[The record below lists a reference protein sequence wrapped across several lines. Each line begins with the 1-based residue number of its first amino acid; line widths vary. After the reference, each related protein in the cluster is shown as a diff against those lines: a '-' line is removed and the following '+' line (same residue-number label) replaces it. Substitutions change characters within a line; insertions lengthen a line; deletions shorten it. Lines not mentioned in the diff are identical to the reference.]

1 MTDIT
6 STHDRANEEPQAQTH
21 DSLVSVIAKGL
32 EISRKQAGWA
42 SLTGTITL
50 SGYAA
55 IAMAHSDLAA
65 ISVVI
70 LGVSAMVVV
79 TVALCKKAI

>member
-6 STHDRANEEPQAQTH
+6 STHDRANDEPRPQNH
-21 DSLVSVIAKGL
+21 DPLVSVIAKGL
-32 EISRKQAGWA
+32 EIARKPAGWA

-55 IAMAHSDLAA
+55 IAMTHSDIAA
-65 ISVVI
+65 ISVVV